1 MDMDSDTN
9 ADAQAELDSHTRR
22 IGIDWAVVAERLL
35 ARNPELLPDAPVAES
50 DPAIGFAAAD
60 MLPLLRTL
68 ADGAGTD
75 AFMDALDG
83 K

>member
-1 MDMDSDTN
+1 MDTN
-9 ADAQAELDSHTRR
+9 ADTQAELDSQTKR
-22 IGIDWAVVAERLL
+22 IGIDWTAVAERLL
-35 ARNPELLPDAPVAES
+35 ARDPELLPETPVVEG

-68 ADGAGTD
+68 PDGAGTD

-83 K
+83 R